1 MQPHQSISVTPPPP
15 SPAGNNTRNRSP
27 RNPPQTRTTGVYQAE
42 PITVTEDEQHQILG
56 VINYRKTLIWFS
68 TLDFIICLINV
79 SVYPPFILVLLII
92 MMGYYGAKDY
102 RVGFSYMYMIYN
114 SIAFVLK
121 FLLFNWLL
129 FTLPQKERADQSDDY
144 YTTPEKSSG
153 GLTNSSSDTN
163 VRVSGFTYLIV
174 FIDMTIS
181 FWTARIGYRFATS
194 LQYLK
199 NNSVLFDRFLN
210 NNFQIVE
217 NTDNQWNREY
227 LW

>member
-1 MQPHQSISVTPPPP
+1 MQPHQSIAVTPPPP

-42 PITVTEDEQHQILG
+42 PITVSEDEQHQILG

-79 SVYPPFILVLLII
+79 SVYPPFILALLII

-114 SIAFVLK
+114 SIGFVLK

-129 FTLPQKERADQSDDY
+129 FGNEQQEEHTLDKQDPPQQE
-144 YTTPEKSSG
+144 PSSK
-153 GLTNSSSDTN
+153 DTN
-163 VRVSGFTYLIV
+163 VTVSEITYLTV
-174 FIDMTIS
+174 FIDMIIS
-181 FWTARIGYRFATS
+181 FWTARIGYRFASS

-210 NNFQIVE
+210 NNFQMVE